1 MRFRILRRGKARHHS
16 IPEQSSAPA
25 APAPPRAA
33 ELDNPYGRVFGKARS
48 REELR
53 QNAQSTKK

>member
-1 MRFRILRRGKARHHS
+1 MRFRILRRGRAGHHS
-16 IPEQSSAPA
+16 IPEQPSAPA
-25 APAPPRAA
+25 SPAPPRAA

-53 QNAQSTKK
+53 ENSKK

>member
-1 MRFRILRRGKARHHS
+1 MRFRILRRGKAGHHS
-16 IPEQSSAPA
+16 IPEQPLSPKNT
-25 APAPPRAA
+25 PAPPRAA

-53 QNAQSTKK
+53 ENSRK

>member
-1 MRFRILRRGKARHHS
+1 MRFRILRRGKAGHRS
-16 IPEQSSAPA
+16 IPEQSSAPV

-53 QNAQSTKK
+53 ENSKK

>member
-1 MRFRILRRGKARHHS
+1 MRFRILRRGRAAHHS
-16 IPEQSSAPA
+16 IPEQPSAQN

-53 QNAQSTKK
+53 ENSKK

>member
-1 MRFRILRRGKARHHS
+1 MRFRILRRGRAEHHS
-16 IPEQSSAPA
+16 IPEQPTPKNTS
-25 APAPPRAA
+25 APPRAA

-53 QNAQSTKK
+53 ENSRK